1 VTPYSA
7 IAVLRGS
14 LAPDGAVVKR
24 SAASP
29 ALFTHSGR
37 ALVFEHVDDLNRQ
50 LDDPDLEVT
59 PETVIVLKNGGP
71 IGGPGM
77 PEWGHIPI
85 PGVLQA
91 AGVDDMVRI
100 SDARISGGSH
110 GMMIVHVAPES
121 AVGGAIAAVETG
133 DTIALDV
140 DAGRLDLEVDS
151 REIERRL
158 ADRPPV
164 VPAFRRGYEALY
176 LDHVLQ
182 ANEGCDLDV
191 LRRRSDE
198 EPSDYPPGLM
208 SGWVLGD

>member
-1 VTPYSA
+1 
-7 IAVLRGS
+7 
-14 LAPDGAVVKR
+14 
-24 SAASP
+24 
-29 ALFTHSGR
+29 
-37 ALVFEHVDDLNRQ
+37 
-50 LDDPDLEVT
+50 
-59 PETVIVLKNGGP
+59 
-71 IGGPGM
+71 
-77 PEWGHIPI
+77 
-85 PGVLQA
+85 
-91 AGVDDMVRI
+91 
-100 SDARISGGSH
+100 
-110 GMMIVHVAPES
+110 MMIVHVAPES